1 MATKPRRG
9 MRLVWSNGQRI
20 SATGRATASARD
32 RRRMKLHQQLDRDTC
47 LAVLGRRLTDSRPV
61 FSRNSSALPP
71 LLNSPKRLLDRF
83 GKVGG
88 SAESGEDPL
97 DVGNAVAFHATV
109 LPSDNES
116 GQCRTTEP
124 VTALDSKRTMRPYM
138 GRATTPSRFKA
149 TFCRR
154 LRAARILANLTQAE
168 AAVALG
174 VKDDTYSKYERRSP
188 MPHYLIP
195 KACDLFR
202 VNPDELYGFVQ
213 RPDLDMDYEDKR
225 RA

>member
-1 MATKPRRG
+1 MAKQRP
-9 MRLVWSNGQRI
+9 MRLVWSDGERI
-20 SATGRATASARD
+20 SASRRTPKSAGAS
-32 RRRMKLHQQLDRDTC
+32 RRMKLHKQLDRDTC
-47 LAVLGRRLTDSRPV
+47 LGVLGRSITDPGPILR
-61 FSRNSSALPP
+61 RNASSLPP
-71 LLNSPKRLLDRF
+71 LLDPPKRLLDCL
-83 GKVGG
+83 GKVDSTPEGR
-88 SAESGEDPL
+88 EDAL
-97 DVGNAVAFHATV
+97 DVGDAVAFHATV

-116 GQCRTTEP
+116 GQCRTSGP
-124 VTALDSKRTMRPYM
+124 VTQLNTKRTMRPYM
-138 GRATTPSRFKA
+138 GRATTPSRFKV

-168 AAVALG
+168 AAEALG

-195 KACDLFR
+195 KACGLFR